1 MAAMRN
7 AVDFVVDLVEEL
19 SAEDKA
25 LVPQFDLT
33 AESDED
39 VSSPHPV
46 NASVHSSSP
55 EANAEDEEVRFWP
68 VCPGRLLP
76 TVEPR
81 VGSACVGGSSSTLSQ
96 WDSAEYVEEVIRAPT
111 RWGRCDGCQRAL
123 RPGVTSTGSPVL
135 LCSKFKP
142 LEGHTYRMFSLK
154 EAEGMDFPRLM
165 VRRLRMLW

>member
-1 MAAMRN
+1 MAAVRN

-19 SAEDKA
+19 SAEDNA
-25 LVPQFDLT
+25 VVPQFDLT
-33 AESDED
+33 TESDED
-39 VSSPHPV
+39 DRSPQRA
-46 NASVHSSSP
+46 NASLQSSSP
-55 EANAEDEEVRFWP
+55 ESNTADEEVRFWP
-68 VCPGRLLP
+68 VCPGMVLP

-81 VGSACVGGSSSTLSQ
+81 VGSACVGGSSSTASQ
-96 WDSAEYVEEVIRAPT
+96 LDAANSVEELIRAPT
-111 RWGRCDGCQRAL
+111 RWGRCAGCQRAL

-142 LEGHTYRMFSLK
+142 LEGHTYRIFSLR